1 MRTGYISLQ
10 SRLAIVLCLT
20 VPVVLTGAQR
30 PSPKNVDPRSAN
42 ALFDAGQLQD
52 IWIHVNARDWEQ
64 LRTSYKEN
72 TYYPADIEWRGIR
85 VRNAGIRSRGRTS
98 RSEQKPGLRIDFNR
112 YVSGQEFLGLKS
124 LVLDNLWQDA
134 SMMRERLAMQ
144 VFQRMGLPAPRE
156 SHARVFVK
164 SDGEYAGVYGVVEVV
179 DKNFLERNFGEN
191 DGFLY
196 EYQWKD
202 PYRFDF
208 VRPDLEWYAARFE
221 PKTHESAATSTLFD
235 PIRDLVQVIND
246 ADPSMLEETLSPYL
260 DVRKY
265 ITHVAIEN
273 VLSEPDGLLGGLGM
287 NNFYL
292 YRFEANT
299 RSQLIVW
306 DQDLAFEWLET
317 PPPTH
322 NFDTNV
328 LAAKIWGH
336 PGLRAFY
343 LQTLLE
349 VADVIGPEPWA
360 SPEACAASPAA
371 GCGWLD
377 QEILREYAQIRESAL
392 ADPYKPHTNEQF
404 EETVEFLRRFAR
416 ERSALVRASVAEL
429 AREVA
434 AEARRT
440 HGAVVRSSG
449 RLPTR
454 RLPAPTR

>member
-1 MRTGYISLQ
+1 MRNRDMSLQ
-10 SRLAIVLCLT
+10 TRLAIVVCLAL
-20 VPVVLTGAQR
+20 PVALAAAQR
-30 PSPKNVDPRSAN
+30 PPAQNADTRSS
-42 ALFDAGQLQD
+42 ALFDPTQLHD

-98 RSEQKPGLRIDFNR
+98 RAGQKPGLRIDFNR

-134 SMMRERLAMQ
+134 SMIRERLAMQ
-144 VFQRMGLPAPRE
+144 VFARMGLPAPRQT
-156 SHARVFVK
+156 HARVFVK

-202 PYRFDF
+202 QYRFDF

-221 PKTHESAATSTLFD
+221 PKTHEAAAASTLFD

-246 ADPSMLEETLSPYL
+246 ADPSTLEETLSPYL
-260 DVRKY
+260 DLRKY
-265 ITHVAIEN
+265 ITHIAIEN
-273 VLSEPDGLLGGLGM
+273 VVSEPDGLLGGLGM

-292 YRFEANT
+292 YRFESSS
-299 RSQLIVW
+299 RSQMIVW

-328 LAAKIWGH
+328 LAVKIWSH
-336 PGLRAFY
+336 PGLRTFY

-349 VADVIGPEPWA
+349 VADVIGP
-360 SPEACAASPAA
+360 AA
-371 GCGWLD
+371 GAPASECFAFPSAACGWLE
-377 QEILREYAQIRESAL
+377 QEILREYAQIREAAL
-392 ADPYKPHTNEQF
+392 ADPFKPHTNEQF
-404 EETVEFLRRFAR
+404 EETMEFLRRFAR
-416 ERSALVRASVAEL
+416 ERSALGRAYVAEIAPDIVAESRR
-429 AREVA
+429 ARS
-434 AEARRT
+434 T
-440 HGAVVRSSG
+440 GVRPSG

-454 RLPAPTR
+454 SLPARTP